1 MLRRLGLKGNNL
13 TRENIRISKD
23 FEEVE
28 AKHDKL
34 LSRQKEM
41 VEKTFTRTIM
51 EVWSVDPVLMVPQVE
66 KRVDKSASLSRQ
78 GI

>member
-51 EVWSVDPVLMVPQVE
+51 EVWSVDPVMMIPRVE
-66 KRVDKSASLSRQ
+66 KRVDKAASLSRQ